1 MATRGNHCPPCP
13 QGGEF
18 EPFLGGVG
26 NLNQRNIR
34 VLIFNMEEFK
44 GKVFT
49 FANKWP
55 GSKISHC
62 RMMLTSEKLNSGE
75 SLGGKG
81 LCTSVGK
88 EIN

>member
-1 MATRGNHCPPCP
+1 
-13 QGGEF
+13 
-18 EPFLGGVG
+18 
-26 NLNQRNIR
+26 
-34 VLIFNMEEFK
+34 MEGFK
-44 GKVFT
+44 SKVFT

-62 RMMLTSEKLNSGE
+62 RIMLTSEKLNSGE

-88 EIN
+88 EMN